1 MDRRLAAILAADV
14 AGYSALMERDEMGTH
29 VAFRERLRS
38 LIEPTL
44 SAHGGHVV
52 KRTGD
57 GLLAELSSIVDA
69 VKCAVEI
76 QRLNENEN
84 LALSSDRR
92 LHLRLGINIGDI
104 IIEDGDI
111 HGTGVNIAARLES
124 IAPP

>member
-1 MDRRLAAILAADV
+1 MKAAMRAGTRASRRCAGKPCALVEPMDRRLSAILAADV

-92 LHLRLGINIGDI
+92 LHLRLG
-104 IIEDGDI
+104 
-111 HGTGVNIAARLES
+111 
-124 IAPP
+124 